1 MNVRKRVIFALLAL
15 FCIAGTAFC
24 ATFGNSVPIR
34 GTVSD
39 LALDEGRGRLYI
51 ANFSAGRIDV
61 MDTASRALQNPLL
74 VPLPPSAVTLS
85 PDGTYLVAGEYNNF
99 GGPTSK
105 GGLTIFNLSA
115 GTKQDVAIDD
125 PVLAVAFGAGSQALV
140 ITTQQFLLVDPST
153 GTTTA
158 LPAPVALEG
167 KPLPVPFSTFPPNII
182 EASTGVSGDRQTII
196 ILAQIAN
203 SDPKNAAVLI
213 YRVGELQV
221 GVLGIVST
229 PPLGPRSVS
238 VNQDGHTFMVG
249 WTLMSQDIFGLAD
262 VPYATGDFRLGGHVW
277 DTARNLIYADV
288 PVTAT
293 EAPVLHVMDTDNLT
307 VRQRIQ
313 LPQTMS
319 GRALMSSDG
328 NTAYAASEGGVLV
341 LPIGTLD
348 GNAPRVAAL
357 QEDVVFLGDSCNRQ
371 IISQFVNIV
380 NQGGGNVDFKLSLP
394 NGTKGVQL
402 SQSSGVT
409 PARVR
414 IDVDPTA
421 FQNSRGST
429 TIPLTITSAAA
440 INIPFPVR
448 LVINTRDLNQTGK
461 LINVP
466 GKIVDIL
473 ADPARNYVY
482 LLRQDKNVVLVYDG
496 STLKPVMCGE
506 QQCQL
511 RTGNTPVSM
520 AMTDD
525 QQFLIVGNDRSHLAS
540 VFNLDALQADSPIVF
555 EDGYPRSIGVAH
567 GGIWATVR
575 VVTPPADVTCAGS
588 GGQGGTN
595 QGGGSQGTGNGNPLY
610 RIDFQHRTSS
620 APLSLG
626 VYCNQVPAD
635 SVLAGT
641 PSKNYMLLAMA
652 DGTAAMWDGGSDT
665 WVVSRTSGTS
675 AGGAFGAFDDNN
687 FVVDNKVLDPGLY
700 PVATLES
707 ASGSSSGVGV
717 WIDKNTGLRTTNA
730 TDSGPGTIERVN
742 LNTLETYS
750 ARLTV
755 EAPVLASTLNTP
767 PIGQIGETILP
778 FTRTLA
784 MAPDGQS
791 ILLLTQ
797 SGLTRV
803 PIDFDAPTPVPS
815 VSGLVNAADGGT
827 DVAPGGL
834 ALVHGSGLAPRSE
847 SAFTLPLPSTL
858 GDACVTVGDIAL
870 PLFRVSS
877 TEILAQLPFGLSG
890 DVPLVVR
897 SPGGV
902 SDPFSAHIQTFAPAI
917 FHTGQAGGQTGLA
930 TVVRQKN
937 DDFVDFTNPI
947 HPNDVLSIYLTGLS
961 QTSPPAPFGDA
972 APLDPLSVTAT
983 PPTVT
988 LGNSSLPVLFS
999 GLVPGEIGV
1008 YIINVSVPHGVPSAV
1023 QTPLTVKQ
1031 GGFSTT
1037 LQVRVV
1043 NP

>member
-1 MNVRKRVIFALLAL
+1 MNVSKRVILALLAL
-15 FCIAGTAFC
+15 FCIGGTAFC
-24 ATFGNSVPIR
+24 ATFGNSVPVR

-51 ANFSAGRIDV
+51 ANFSAGRIEI
-61 MDTASRALQNPLL
+61 MDTASRALQTPLL
-74 VPLPPSAVTLS
+74 TPLPPSAVTLS
-85 PDGTYLVAGEYNNF
+85 PDGVYLVAGEYNNF
-99 GGPTSK
+99 GASTAK

-115 GTKQDVAIDD
+115 GTKQDVAIND

-140 ITTQQFLLVDPST
+140 ITTQQFLLVDPGT
-153 GTTTA
+153 GTTTP

-182 EASTGVSGDRQTII
+182 QASTGVSGDRQTIV

-213 YRVGELQV
+213 YRVGQLQV

-238 VNQDGHTFMVG
+238 VNQDGSSFMAG

-262 VPYATGDFRLGGHVW
+262 VPYANGDFRLGGHVW
-277 DTARNLIYADV
+277 DNIRNQIYVDV

-348 GNAPRVAAL
+348 GSAPRVTAL
-357 QEDVVFLGDSCNRQ
+357 QEDVVFLGDACNRQ
-371 IISQFVNIV
+371 IISKLVNIV
-380 NQGGGNVDFKLSLP
+380 DQGGGHVDFKLSLP

-402 SQSSGVT
+402 SQTSGVT
-409 PARVR
+409 PASVR
-414 IDVDPTA
+414 IDVDPTL
-421 FQNSRGST
+421 FQNAKGST

-473 ADPARNYVY
+473 ADPVRNYVY

-496 STLKPVMCGE
+496 STLKPLMCGQ

-540 VFNLDALQADSPIVF
+540 VFNLDALQADTPIVF

-575 VVTPPADVTCAGS
+575 VVSPPADVTC
-588 GGQGGTN
+588 QGGASN
-595 QGGGSQGTGNGNPLY
+595 NPLY
-610 RIDFQHRTSS
+610 RVDFDNRTAS
-620 APLSLG
+620 APPALG

-635 SVLAGT
+635 SALAGT
-641 PSKNYMLLAMA
+641 PFKNYMLLAMT
-652 DGTAAMWDGGSDT
+652 DGTAAMWDAGSDT
-665 WVVSRTSGTS
+665 WVVSRTDGTAAS
-675 AGGAFGAFDDNN
+675 GAFGAFGDDQ
-687 FVVDNKVLDPGLY
+687 FLVDNKVLDPSLY
-700 PVATLES
+700 AVATLES
-707 ASGSSSGVGV
+707 ASGHSSGMGV
-717 WIDKNTGLRTTNA
+717 WIDRNTGLRTTNA
-730 TDSGPGTIERVN
+730 SDSGPGTIERVN
-742 LNTLETYS
+742 LNTLGTYS
-750 ARLTV
+750 ARLTA
-755 EAPVLASTLNTP
+755 EAPVLASTLTTP

-797 SGLTRV
+797 SGLTQV
-803 PIDFDAPTPVPS
+803 AILFDAPTPVPM

-834 ALVHGSGLAPRSE
+834 ALVQGSGLASRSE
-847 SAFTLPLPSTL
+847 TAFTLPLPSTL

-870 PLFRVSS
+870 PLFRVSA

-897 SPGGV
+897 TPGGV
-902 SDPFSAHIQTFAPAI
+902 SDPFTAHIQTFAPAI
-917 FHTGQAGGQTGLA
+917 FHTGQAGDQTGLA

-961 QTSPPAPFGDA
+961 QTSPPAPFGDV
-972 APLDPLSVTAT
+972 APADPLSVTVT

-988 LGNSSLPVLFS
+988 LGNSTLPVLFS

>member
-1 MNVRKRVIFALLAL
+1 
-15 FCIAGTAFC
+15 
-24 ATFGNSVPIR
+24 
-34 GTVSD
+34 
-39 LALDEGRGRLYI
+39 
-51 ANFSAGRIDV
+51 
-61 MDTASRALQNPLL
+61 
-74 VPLPPSAVTLS
+74 
-85 PDGTYLVAGEYNNF
+85 
-99 GGPTSK
+99 
-105 GGLTIFNLSA
+105 
-115 GTKQDVAIDD
+115 
-125 PVLAVAFGAGSQALV
+125 
-140 ITTQQFLLVDPST
+140 
-153 GTTTA
+153 
-158 LPAPVALEG
+158 
-167 KPLPVPFSTFPPNII
+167 
-182 EASTGVSGDRQTII
+182 
-196 ILAQIAN
+196 
-203 SDPKNAAVLI
+203 VLI
-213 YRVGELQV
+213 YGVGQLQV

-262 VPYATGDFRLGGHVW
+262 VPYANGDFRLGGHVW
-277 DTARNLIYADV
+277 DTGRNLIYVDV

-319 GRALMSSDG
+319 GRALISSDG

-348 GNAPRVAAL
+348 GSAPRVSAL

-371 IISQFVNIV
+371 IISQFVTIV
-380 NQGGGNVDFKLSLP
+380 DQGGGNVDFKLSLP

-402 SQSSGVT
+402 SQTSGVT

-496 STLKPVMCGE
+496 STLKPVICGD

-525 QQFLIVGNDRSHLAS
+525 QQYLIVGNDRSHLAS
-540 VFNLDALQADSPIVF
+540 VFNLDALQAQAPIVF

-575 VVTPPADVTCAGS
+575 VVTPPEDVTC
-588 GGQGGTN
+588 QGGSSN
-595 QGGGSQGTGNGNPLY
+595 NPLY
-610 RIDFQHRTSS
+610 RVDFDNRMAS
-620 APLSLG
+620 APPALG

-652 DGTAAMWDGGSDT
+652 DGTAAMWDAGSDT
-665 WVVSRTSGTS
+665 WVVSRTDGTAAS
-675 AGGAFGAFDDNN
+675 GAFGAFDDDQ
-687 FVVDNKVLDPGLY
+687 FLVDNKVLDPSLY

-707 ASGSSSGVGV
+707 ASGRSSGMGV

-730 TDSGPGTIERVN
+730 NDSGPGTIERVN
-742 LNTLETYS
+742 LNTLGTYS
-750 ARLTV
+750 ARLTA
-755 EAPVLASTLNTP
+755 EAPVLASTLTTP

-797 SGLTRV
+797 SGLTQV
-803 PIDFDAPTPVPS
+803 AILFDAPTPVPM

-834 ALVHGSGLAPRSE
+834 ALVHGSGLASRSE
-847 SAFTLPLPSTL
+847 TAFTLPLPSTL

-870 PLFRVSS
+870 PLFRVSA

-897 SPGGV
+897 TPGGV
-902 SDPFSAHIQTFAPAI
+902 SDPFTAHIQTFAPAI
-917 FHTGQAGGQTGLA
+917 FHTGQAGDQTGLA

-961 QTSPPAPFGDA
+961 QTSPPAPFGDV
-972 APLDPLSVTAT
+972 APADPLSVTAT

-988 LGNSSLPVLFS
+988 LGNSTLPVLFS